1 MADSPKTSIADHVE
15 EKTRAQLHDL
25 HEAQAASTAE
35 HNTTFRQ
42 AMRENYK
49 AVLWSAAISLTL
61 VMEGYDLALM
71 SNASLPIF

>member
-1 MADSPKTSIADHVE
+1 MADSPKTSTAEHVE
-15 EKTRAQLHDL
+15 EKTRAHLHDL
-25 HEAQAASTAE
+25 HEAQAASAAE

-71 SNASLPIF
+71 SNASI